1 MSSIQRIQWVCER
14 LDQWGMWQ
22 MNGTCRGGAS
32 VLGRLADAVAQGG
45 RKRSHIPFDDI
56 ECSVTDRAVAQLPKE
71 LRQAVQVWH
80 TAEGTLDAIAEELGV
95 AKITLQRRLA
105 QADLRIGEWFR
116 LRRARADSLDGTPSA
131 VTWIGLR
138 R

>member
-1 MSSIQRIQWVCER
+1 
-14 LDQWGMWQ
+14 

-45 RKRSHIPFDDI
+45 RKRPHIPFDDI
-56 ECSVTDRAVAQLPKE
+56 ECGVTDRAVAQLPKE
-71 LRQAVQVWH
+71 LKQAVQVWH
-80 TAEGTLDAIAEELGV
+80 TAEGTLGAIAEELGV

-105 QADLRIGEWFR
+105 QADIRIEEWFR
-116 LRRARADSLDGTPSA
+116 LRRMRAALSGAASSS
-131 VTWIGLR
+131 VSWKGLR